1 VVTPV
6 PLSAVRPAGDLLRRA
21 ELNFRRLHDAEF
33 QFDAMMTAFTAKDA
47 PGDWVGRCV
56 LALTEY
62 AQLLGREAPHLAEII
77 SRLPGALNARGYIG
91 EILPP
96 GTVDEN
102 QVAGHN
108 ALLRGLCE
116 YHRWR
121 PDERVRAMIRSI
133 IENLMLPTRPLWA
146 AYPDQPD
153 LALRDSQLVGLTMH
167 RNSGVWRGLSTDIG
181 VGFFTLDCLTQAY
194 AVEPSPG
201 LRELVETMI
210 ARYARFD
217 PVQHSAQTHSTLST
231 LRGIIRWWRDV
242 DPRPEYLELI
252 RKRYALYRDLA
263 ETEHHA
269 NYNWFGRPEWTEPC
283 AIVDAY
289 LIVVQLWSATGD
301 AAYLEEAHR
310 IFFNALAH
318 AQRPNGGYGCDLC
331 TGARGLLFAAPHE
344 FFEAPWCCSMR
355 GAEGLARAAQFG
367 WFTGAEELV
376 LPFYFGGTA
385 KLAFPDGQVEIAQH
399 SEYPLEGKVRLE
411 VKASTLTKPKS
422 LRLFAPSWCSPRRF
436 RLKLNDTLV
445 ATQADGSFVCAK
457 LDFRAGDVLTV
468 TFPFEIAVVPLQ
480 NPGRQPGHHR
490 FAHGPLLLG
499 HAGAEVVTMPADT
512 VFTPTGSGRYRCAAT
527 GRTLAPLPAL
537 IDLPEATA
545 KAARTQLIFNA

>member
-1 VVTPV
+1 MPTPV
-6 PLSAVRPAGDLLRRA
+6 PLCHVRPAGDLLRRA

-47 PGDWVGRCV
+47 PGDWVGRCL

-62 AQLLGREAPHLAEII
+62 AQLLGREAPHLTEIVA
-77 SRLPGALNARGYIG
+77 RLPGALNARGYLG
-91 EILPP
+91 EMLPP

-102 QVAGHN
+102 QIGGHN
-108 ALLRGLCE
+108 ALVRGLCE

-121 PDERVRAMIRSI
+121 PDDRVRAMLSGI
-133 IENLMLPTRPLWA
+133 IENLMLPTGPLWA
-146 AYPDQPD
+146 DYPDQPD

-167 RNSGVWRGLSTDIG
+167 RSSGVWRGLSTDIG
-181 VGFFTLDCLTQAY
+181 VGFFILDGLTQAH
-194 AVEPSPG
+194 AVVPSPG
-201 LRELVETMI
+201 LRGLIETMI

-217 PVQHSAQTHSTLST
+217 PVLHSAQTHSTLST
-231 LRGIIRWWRDV
+231 LRGILRWWRDV
-242 DPRPEYLELI
+242 DPRPAYLELV
-252 RKRYALYRDLA
+252 RTRYALYRDLA

-289 LIVVQLWSATGD
+289 LLVVQLWSATGE

-367 WFTGAEELV
+367 WFTGADELV

-385 KLAFPDGQVEIAQH
+385 RLAFADGEVEIGQH
-399 SEYPLEGKVRLE
+399 SDYPLEGRVRLE
-411 VKASTLTKPKS
+411 IRTSTLQQPKT
-422 LRLFAPSWCSPRRF
+422 LRLFAPSWCPPRSF
-436 RLKLNDTLV
+436 RVQRNGQPV
-445 ATQADGSFVCAK
+445 ATTIAGSFVSAT
-457 LDFRAGDVLTV
+457 LEFRTGDEITA
-468 TFPFEIAVVPLQ
+468 TFPFEIAAVRLQ

-499 HAGAEVVTMPADT
+499 YAGAEAVNLPADT
-512 VFTPTGSGRYRCAAT
+512 IFTPTGPARYRCAAT
-527 GRTLAPLPAL
+527 GRSLAPLPAL
-537 IDLPEATA
+537 IDLSEADA
-545 KAARTQLIFNA
+545 KAVRTQLVFNA

>member
-1 VVTPV
+1 
-6 PLSAVRPAGDLLRRA
+6 
-21 ELNFRRLHDAEF
+21 
-33 QFDAMMTAFTAKDA
+33 MMTAFTAKDA
-47 PGDWVGRCV
+47 PGDWVGRCL

-62 AQLLGREAPHLAEII
+62 AQLLDREAPHLAEII
-77 SRLPGALNARGYIG
+77 NRLPGVLNARGYIG
-91 EILPP
+91 EILPS
-96 GTVDEN
+96 GTVVDEN
-102 QVAGHN
+102 QIGGHN

-116 YHRWR
+116 YQRWR
-121 PDERVRAMIRSI
+121 PDERVRTMIRSI
-133 IENLMLPTRPLWA
+133 VENLMLPTQPLWA

-153 LALRDSQLVGLTMH
+153 LSLRDSQLVGLTMH
-167 RNSGVWRGLSTDIG
+167 RKSGVWRGLSTDIG

-242 DPRPEYLELI
+242 DPRPEYLELV
-252 RKRYALYRDLA
+252 RTRYALYRDLA
-263 ETEHHA
+263 ETEHHG
-269 NYNWFGRPEWTEPC
+269 NFNWFGRPEWTEPC

-289 LIVVQLWSATGD
+289 LLVIQLWSATGD

-367 WFTGAEELV
+367 WFTGADELV
-376 LPFYFGGTA
+376 LPFYFGGAA
-385 KLAFPDGQVEIAQH
+385 KLTFPDGQVEIVQQ

-411 VKASTLTKPKS
+411 VKASTLTKPKT
-422 LRLFAPSWCSPRRF
+422 LRLFAPSWCPPRRF
-436 RLKLNDTLV
+436 RLKLNNAPVTAQV
-445 ATQADGSFVCAK
+445 EGSFVCAK
-457 LDFRAGDVLTV
+457 LELRAGDFLTV
-468 TFPFEIAVVPLQ
+468 TFPFEIAAVPLQ

-499 HAGAEVVTMPADT
+499 HSGAEAVAMPADT
-512 VFTPTGSGRYRCAAT
+512 VFTPTGSGRYLCAAT

-537 IDLPEATA
+537 IDLPEAAA
-545 KAARTQLIFNA
+545 KAARTQLIFKA